1 MELIR
6 RSSDYALR
14 GLIYI
19 TSFPMGKILC
29 LSTIAENVNVSPIFL
44 HKVFQKLCKAGLL
57 VSHRGI
63 RGGFSLAKHPSRI
76 TAGEIVEI
84 LQGPIALNRCLKE
97 KGTCSRSARCSVRK
111 SLQVLQKE
119 FVNSFYK
126 LTLTK
131 LAKEARF

>member
-1 MELIR
+1 
-6 RSSDYALR
+6 
-14 GLIYI
+14 
-19 TSFPMGKILC
+19 MGKILS
-29 LSTIAENVNVSPIFL
+29 LSTIAENVNVPPVFL

-76 TAGEIVEI
+76 TAGRVVEI
-84 LQGPIALNRCLKE
+84 LQGPIALNRCIK
-97 KGTCSRSARCSVRK
+97 KKSACSRSARCSIRK

-131 LAKEARF
+131 LAKEVKF